1 MNRAKEGKFLYA
13 RWNNT
18 CVIKPIGKV
27 TYLISPALDAF
38 LQKAFTD
45 SSISSFLIDLTET
58 TYIDS
63 TNLGLFAR
71 VRDFSSRQF
80 NEKPTLISTNEM
92 VNDALLSLG
101 FDRIFNVVRDIT
113 SHGTG
118 NLEEVPEASSD
129 TQKLEAVMLKAH
141 RYLAELRPEN
151 REMFRDVITFL
162 QRDSQ
167 AEDGE
172 NKEDNEE
179 NGPESAE

>member
-18 CVIKPIGKV
+18 CVIKPVGKV
-27 TYLISPALDAF
+27 TYIISPALDAF
-38 LQKAFTD
+38 LQRAFTD
-45 SSISSFLIDLTET
+45 QSITSFLIDLTDT

-71 VRDFSSRQF
+71 VRDFSSRHF
-80 NEKPTLISTNEM
+80 NEKPTLISTNET

-101 FDRIFNVVRDIT
+101 FDRIFNVVSDIT
-113 SHGTG
+113 RHGTG
-118 NLEEVPEASSD
+118 ELEEVPEATSD

-162 QRDSQ
+162 ERDSE
-167 AEDGE
+167 AGGGE
-172 NKEDNEE
+172 NREDNGAGGV
-179 NGPESAE
+179 NPAD